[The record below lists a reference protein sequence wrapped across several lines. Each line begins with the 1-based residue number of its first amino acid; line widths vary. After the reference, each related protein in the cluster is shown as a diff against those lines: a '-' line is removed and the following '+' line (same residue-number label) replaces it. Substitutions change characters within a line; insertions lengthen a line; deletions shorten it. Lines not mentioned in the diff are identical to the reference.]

1 MKTKRILAL
10 LMAMAM
16 TAGVLG
22 GCSSGDTGSTSGDST
37 SSDTSDNTS
46 QTGEAPTVSWY
57 TIGGDEPG
65 NFAEAV
71 HALSDYAEGKINVK
85 LNLVLSNWNSYRDRF
100 NTMIN
105 GGDKF
110 DIMFTDS
117 QTYSRY
123 VHQGA
128 FLDITDK
135 VQSVTPDMYKA
146 IPENLWEGVKVGGKI
161 YSVPTYKD
169 SSLTQFWWY
178 DKAYVDKYNLDVQSV
193 KTMDDL
199 TEIFKT
205 VKEGEGDDFYPVNLN
220 QGNPWNGFW
229 NDYDD
234 LCTGMGGLLGVKLD
248 DESRKVVSVLEQED
262 IMHNLNL
269 LHEWYQAGYINPDAN
284 VSGEN
289 YTQCFFGNGQSWP
302 SEATN
307 QAKSQGVDEYIYVQ
321 HGDTILTSATIQGS
335 LNAISA
341 NSANADAA
349 LQLLQLANTDTE
361 FRDMLHFGQKGVDWD
376 YNDEGVVEQVEGQT
390 WTTGPT
396 NYAQANYFI
405 LTRSTDEAE
414 TKYDEIKSQNENA
427 KESVCLGFT
436 FDPTNVQTQIAAC
449 SAVWS
454 QSAKADLLTGAV
466 DPEER
471 VPQLLEELKA
481 AGLQEVID
489 EAQRQIDEYFA

>member
-37 SSDTSDNTS
+37 SSDTSDTT

-71 HALSDYAEGKINVK
+71 QALSDYAEGKINVK

-105 GGDKF
+105 GGDNF

-135 VQSVTPDMYKA
+135 VQSVTPEMYKA

-205 VKEGEGDDFYPVNLN
+205 VKEGEGDDFYPVKLN

-248 DESRKVVSVLEQED
+248 DESRQVVSVLEQED

-321 HGDTILTSATIQGS
+321 HGDTILTSSTIQGS

-349 LQLLQLANTDTE
+349 LQHSHRWPETAE
-361 FRDMLHFGQKGVDWD
+361 R
-376 YNDEGVVEQVEGQT
+376 
-390 WTTGPT
+390 GPFYGK
-396 NYAQANYFI
+396 NQ
-405 LTRSTDEAE
+405 
-414 TKYDEIKSQNENA
+414 
-427 KESVCLGFT
+427 
-436 FDPTNVQTQIAAC
+436 
-449 SAVWS
+449 
-454 QSAKADLLTGAV
+454 
-466 DPEER
+466 
-471 VPQLLEELKA
+471 
-481 AGLQEVID
+481 
-489 EAQRQIDEYFA
+489 

>member
-71 HALSDYAEGKINVK
+71 QALSDYAEGKINVK

-178 DKAYVDKYNLDVQSV
+178 DKAYVDKYSLDVQSV

-205 VKEGEGDDFYPVNLN
+205 VKEGEGDDFYPVKLN

-248 DESRKVVSVLEQED
+248 DESRTVVSVLEQED

-321 HGDTILTSATIQGS
+321 HGDTILTSSTIQGS

-361 FRDMLHFGQKGVDWD
+361 FRDMLRFGQKGVDWD
-376 YNDEGVVEQVEGQT
+376 YNDEGLVEQVEGQT

-436 FDPTNVQTQIAAC
+436 FDPTNVDSDRC
-449 SAVWS
+449 
-454 QSAKADLLTGAV
+454 LLRCLE
-466 DPEER
+466 PE
-471 VPQLLEELKA
+471 
-481 AGLQEVID
+481 
-489 EAQRQIDEYFA
+489 RQG